1 MTEQKEMNKL
11 FIGNLSWDTKWW
23 DLKEFFGQFG
33 EVAYASTAFDR
44 EKRRPRGFGFVT
56 FINEAD
62 AAKAKEASADGQLV
76 LHERPLFI
84 DFAIP
89 KDDADGEEHHHES
102 AE

>member
-1 MTEQKEMNKL
+1 MTEQKKESNKL

-44 EKRRPRGFGFVT
+44 EKKRPRGFGFVT
-56 FINEAD
+56 FVNEED
-62 AAKAKEASADGQLV
+62 AIKAKEASSNGELE

-89 KDDADGEEHHHES
+89 REDEGREE
-102 AE
+102 AETEE